1 MLIVLFSWVVIG
13 GAALVFGKAITDGLY
28 KNCQE
33 KMGCPDIYIMTG
45 LIFLNVFAQF
55 FSLFYKVAGIACT
68 ILGTAGIVI
77 AAVCAWRWLSR
88 GEKHP
93 LFPGFSGEM
102 PARWR
107 WAAFV
112 FCFLFTL
119 LWDIREPMQYDTGLY
134 HSQAIRWIEEYAVV
148 PGLGNL
154 HMRLAYNSAFM
165 CLQALFSLNWLV
177 GRSLHTLNGFFC
189 LAILA
194 YVCFTVRLW
203 GDEGCQISDLLK
215 CAMFVFV
222 VQKRYD
228 ISSSGTDIWPMLLI
242 FYILVKWSELSEHGE
257 RNGVLYGYFCLVG
270 VYAVTVKLSAA
281 PIVTLTIYPL
291 CMLLKQKNFR
301 ALSAHAA
308 GGLFILLPWLIRNV
322 ILSGF
327 LIYPLGKLDLFE
339 LDWKMDKAVLAQD
352 SLDIKMYGRGLRNP
366 AEYDDSLVGWI
377 PGWFLGKEVWQRTL
391 LLFGAV
397 CILIVLYFMWIKLKK
412 QCYPEAVLFG
422 VTVLNIG
429 FWMFSAP
436 LMRYGEAYI
445 YMLAAATL
453 GMMRMHWQRVFL
465 PVAAGALLLLCLG
478 LYAVTLPESL
488 QEPER
493 YLVMQPPYLVWKATQ
508 YPIGNQHI
516 WMPDEGDLAGYIT
529 FPATPD
535 KRQFQVLKLRGE
547 DFQEGFSHE

>member
-1 MLIVLFSWVVIG
+1 MLIVLFSWAVIG
-13 GAALVFGKAITDGLY
+13 GAALLFGKVITDGLY

-33 KMGCPDIYIMTG
+33 KMRSPDIYIMTG

-68 ILGTAGIVI
+68 ILGSAGVVIV
-77 AAVCAWRWLSR
+77 AACAWRWYGR
-88 GEKHP
+88 GEKQP
-93 LFPGFSGEM
+93 LFPGISGEK
-102 PARWR
+102 PAWWR
-107 WAAFV
+107 WAAFA

-165 CLQALFSLNWLV
+165 CLQALFSLEWLV
-177 GRSLHTLNGFFC
+177 GQSLHTLNGFFC

-203 GDEGCQISDLLK
+203 GDESCRVSDLLK
-215 CAMFVFV
+215 CMMAVFA

-242 FYILVKWSELSEHGE
+242 FYILAKWSELAENGE
-257 RNGVLYGYFCLVG
+257 RDGILYGYFCLVG

-281 PIVTLTIYPL
+281 PVVALTVYPL
-291 CMLLKQKNFR
+291 CVLLKEKKFR
-301 ALSAHAA
+301 ALSAHVA
-308 GGLFILLPWLIRNV
+308 GGFIILLPWLIRNV

-327 LIYPLGKLDLFE
+327 LVYPIGKLDLFDP
-339 LDWKMDKAVLAQD
+339 DWKMDKAVLAQD
-352 SLDIKMYGRGLRNP
+352 SLDIKMYGRGIRNP
-366 AEYDDSLVGWI
+366 AEYNASLIGWI
-377 PGWFLGKEVWQRTL
+377 PRWFLECGAGERIL
-391 LLFGAV
+391 ILFGAV
-397 CILIVLYFMWIKLKK
+397 CIPIALYLLWRNLKER
-412 QCYPEAVLFG
+412 CYPEAALFG

-445 YMLAAATL
+445 YMLAAVTL
-453 GMMRMHWQRVFL
+453 GMMQMHRLKRFL
-465 PVAAGALLLLCLG
+465 FAAAGGLLLVFLG
-478 LYAVTLPESL
+478 LYAVTLPKGL
-488 QEPER
+488 QQPDR

-516 WMPDEGDLAGYIT
+516 WMPDGGDLAGYIT
-529 FPATPD
+529 FPATPNEW
-535 KRQFQVLKLRGE
+535 QFRVLKLRGD